1 MSNVNDMDTSLAM
14 TAFESCL
21 KSLKTLAGAH
31 QTFDADA
38 VPATPHALFER
49 WFDAAVEARVSE
61 PQVMTLSTVDP
72 DGAPDARSVVLLN
85 MDAQGWHFAANATSP
100 KGRQLTHRPEAAI
113 TFYWPA
119 TAQQIRLRGKVA
131 RLSDEACRADFMARP
146 ERSRASI
153 LIGRQSQV
161 LNSQDDLR
169 HALHEQLARVASQ
182 PELAS
187 PHWGMYA
194 LAPHEV
200 EFWQSDAE
208 RRFTRLRYVRA
219 GNGAGSGVNAS
230 WERSLLW
237 P

>member
-1 MSNVNDMDTSLAM
+1 MNDMDTRLPM
-14 TAFESCL
+14 TTFESRL

-31 QTFDADA
+31 QTFDTDA
-38 VPATPHALFER
+38 VPATPHALFEQ

-61 PQVMTLSTVDP
+61 PHVMTLSTVDQ

-100 KGRQLTHRPEAAI
+100 KGHQLTLRPEAAM

-119 TAQQIRLRGKVA
+119 TAQQIRLRGKVR

-153 LIGRQSQV
+153 LIGRQSDV
-161 LNSQDDLR
+161 LNSRDDLR

-182 PELAS
+182 PELVS

-194 LAPHEV
+194 LTPHQV

-208 RRFTRLRYVRA
+208 RRFTRLRYVHA
-219 GNGAGSGVNAS
+219 GTGTGNGADAS